1 MISGWNSDTG
11 SPLKFTKFEKSMT
24 VWYLGPK
31 AEKTVLNQIKK
42 GYFVRKPETVKS
54 HTF

>member
-24 VWYLGPK
+24 VLMGLK
-31 AEKTVLNQIKK
+31 TEKVNFYVKK
-42 GYFVRKPETVKS
+42 REYFVRKPETVKS